1 MLHKDGDLRER
12 TFKFARRIARFFA
25 ALPRNRLA
33 EIYGRQLVRSGNSIA
48 ANYREA
54 QRGRSKAEYQA
65 KLGDSLREADE
76 TLYWLEAIEAD
87 ELLPPSRLVEIKDEC
102 SQLIAFFVTLLKKR

>member
-1 MLHKDGDLRER
+1 MFHEHGDLRNR
-12 TFKFARRIARFFA
+12 TFLFARRIARVFS
-25 ALPRNRLA
+25 ALPRKKLA
-33 EIYGRQLVRSGNSIA
+33 DIYGAQLVRSANSIA

-87 ELLPPSRLVEIKDEC
+87 ALLPGSRLADLKTECDE
-102 SQLIAFFVTLLKKR
+102 LIRIFVSLVRNR